1 MPQTGQVALRQVSQ
15 ERCQLAVPT
24 LQQGLGSRHWRAAV
38 PWTLVEQKA
47 AGSNQLSFSI
57 HHGEHLTVRIQVLHL
72 IAMT

>member
-47 AGSNQLSFSI
+47 AGSNQLSLAYTTESI
-57 HHGEHLTVRIQVLHL
+57 LRCKFRSCISLQ
-72 IAMT
+72 